1 MHAFVLYGEYLQDLE
16 EKNGRMST
24 THYFTYSYY
33 TAYLKVVC
41 TVLMLMTCC
50 CWSQCE
56 IAISICE
63 NIFTVFIAKVWY
75 ENLVVWALQFWKY
88 DFGVVVQFFQ
98 GLCFQKMLFY
108 VHSF

>member
-1 MHAFVLYGEYLQDLE
+1 MARVWYVKKNALFCLGNICKILDLE
-16 EKNGRMST
+16 EQNGRLSA
-24 THYFTYSYY
+24 THCFINSNY

-63 NIFTVFIAKVWY
+63 NIFTVFIAKVWN
-75 ENLVVWALQFWKY
+75 ETLVVWALQFLKY
-88 DFGVVVQFFQ
+88 DFGVVV
-98 GLCFQKMLFY
+98 
-108 VHSF
+108 V